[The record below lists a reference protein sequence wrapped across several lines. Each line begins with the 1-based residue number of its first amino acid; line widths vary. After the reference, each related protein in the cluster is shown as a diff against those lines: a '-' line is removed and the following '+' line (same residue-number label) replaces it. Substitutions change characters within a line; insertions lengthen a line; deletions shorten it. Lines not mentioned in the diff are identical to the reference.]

1 MAAKDLKFKEEARQ
15 KILKGIGVLAEAVKK
30 TLGPKGRNVILEK
43 SYGAPHITKDG
54 VTVAKEIELEDAF
67 ENMGAQMV
75 KEVAS
80 KTADQAG
87 DGTTTAIVLAEAIY
101 QEGLRNIAAG
111 ANPIEVKRGIDKA
124 VKLVIEEIQ
133 KISKPIKD
141 RKEIAQV
148 ATISANNDVEIGE
161 IIATANEKVGKDG
174 TISVEEGK
182 GFETEVKFVEGM
194 NFDRGYLSSYFMTDA
209 EHQEAILEN
218 AFVLIYEKKISNMKD
233 FLPLLQAVAES
244 SRPLLIIAEDV
255 EGDAL
260 ATLVVNRLRAGL
272 KVCAIKAP
280 GFGERRKAILE
291 DIAALTGGQFVAE
304 DLGLKLENVT
314 IDMLGQVKK
323 AVVKKD
329 ETTLIE
335 GMGEKVKIEER
346 CGLIRQQ
353 IEESTSDYD
362 REKLQERLAKLT
374 SGVAMIYVGAATEI
388 EMKEKKDRVDD
399 AYYATK
405 AAIEEGI
412 VPGGGTALIRTL
424 PAIEQL
430 IKKLQGDEKVGGEII
445 LKAVCYPLRQIA
457 ENAGKEGAIVVESVK
472 AKKDFD
478 GYDALRDVYTDLLK
492 AGIIDPT
499 KVVRLAIQNA
509 ASVAGLLLTTE
520 VMVAEEKEDKPQPA
534 GMMPQPGMD
543 Y

>member
-1 MAAKDLKFKEEARQ
+1 
-15 KILKGIGVLAEAVKK
+15 
-30 TLGPKGRNVILEK
+30 
-43 SYGAPHITKDG
+43 
-54 VTVAKEIELEDAF
+54 
-67 ENMGAQMV
+67 
-75 KEVAS
+75 
-80 KTADQAG
+80 
-87 DGTTTAIVLAEAIY
+87 
-101 QEGLRNIAAG
+101 
-111 ANPIEVKRGIDKA
+111 
-124 VKLVIEEIQ
+124 
-133 KISKPIKD
+133 
-141 RKEIAQV
+141 
-148 ATISANNDVEIGE
+148 
-161 IIATANEKVGKDG
+161 
-174 TISVEEGK
+174 
-182 GFETEVKFVEGM
+182 M